1 MGLEQWGLPSP
12 NYDMTHASGVLTL
25 LISMLL
31 VGVATWLAAKAV
43 LRKDDFYKAM
53 AAGMIGLVCA
63 HLAYI
68 LTDKYDIVA
77 LLLGLAAFS
86 LVTAAVYRAKPAQG
100 FVVGAVAWVLW
111 ILATIALTYVKAH
124 WVAN

>member
-1 MGLEQWGLPSP
+1 MGLESFGLPSP
-12 NYDMTHASGVLTL
+12 NYDMGTPSGVLS
-25 LISMLL
+25 LILSMAV
-31 VGVATWLAAKAV
+31 VGTAMWLAARAV
-43 LRKDDFYKAM
+43 LRKDDFYRALC
-53 AAGMIGLVCA
+53 AGMVGILIA

-68 LTDKYDIVA
+68 LTDEFAIVG

-111 ILATIALTYVKAH
+111 ILATIALAYVKAH
-124 WVAN
+124 WTA